1 MREGDIVRITNEKG
15 TTSMPRV
22 SLATVERW
30 NPPDEESEGYWVFK
44 DPIAGNLF
52 TADDA
57 IAIEIVDL

>member
-30 NPPDEESEGYWVFK
+30 NPPDEESEGYWIYK
-44 DPIAGNLF
+44 TTNGNLF